1 MLLMLGQDFSWTF
14 LLCSSGTHTS
24 RLLPI
29 SLAKWT
35 PEARTKNLKS
45 KWCHSLLPYCFRNS
59 LMLDWS
65 LVICIYKM
73 RRNISWKKKKMLS
86 WVNRLRFSCTELQGQ
101 FQNPPNK
108 KIKYTLGSGATM
120 YLVRSLLCASIS
132 DSTINGEKNAST
144 LWHHV
149 KHPPVELH
157 LCSTWFA
164 KSDTRRARARKF
176 LHLQECHGSLA
187 QNFTELKMTYLETQ

>member
-1 MLLMLGQDFSWTF
+1 MLLMLGQDLSWPF
-14 LLCSSGTHTS
+14 LLCSLGTHTS
-24 RLLPI
+24 RPLPF
-29 SLAKWT
+29 SLAKWS
-35 PEARTKNLKS
+35 PEARTENLKS
-45 KWCHSLLPYCFRNS
+45 KWSHSLPPYSFRNC
-59 LMLDWS
+59 LMLDCS

-73 RRNISWKKKKMLS
+73 RRNIPWKKRMLS
-86 WVNRLRFSCTELQGQ
+86 SVNRLRFSCTELQGQ
-101 FQNPPNK
+101 FQNSPNK
-108 KIKYTLGSGATM
+108 KIKYTLGSGSIM
-120 YLVRSLLCASIS
+120 YLVKSLLCASIS

-144 LWHHV
+144 LWHHA

-176 LHLQECHGSLA
+176 LHLQEYHGSLA